1 VEIKQL
7 AIDKLANTMRIYVE
21 TKIDFERLKNIDLEE
36 AINNLDRAFEAKLE
50 AFHSLY
56 DVTKTDFE
64 YFDYADSAT
73 LIMLRNAIHHR
84 DHFLFKSWNYEM
96 LLNDGL
102 KKNHGA
108 EFLLASHNVMDDI
121 PKMKYYYKLDDFYAR
136 IDSNLDS
143 PYLETKMSKS
153 NREKLVFQL
162 KNELHFDMVSN
173 YAKSNRYPTSQIYI
187 NVIPIFIS
195 AVSKVFKALKSKGT
209 EFKGFDSKV
218 YEEPFV
224 NELEVNMKNF
234 SYMPIRVY
242 KS

>member
-1 VEIKQL
+1 MEIKQL
-7 AIDKLANTMRIYVE
+7 AIDKLANTMRIYIE
-21 TKIDFERLKNIDLEE
+21 TKIDFERLKYIDQEE

-56 DVTKTDFE
+56 DVTKTDFS
-64 YFDYADSAT
+64 YFDSADSAT

-84 DHFLFKSWNYEM
+84 NHPLFKSWNYEM
-96 LLNDGL
+96 LLNEGL

-108 EFLLASHNVMDDI
+108 EFLLASHNVMNDI
-121 PKMKYYYKLDDFYAR
+121 PKMKYYYKFDDFYAR
-136 IDSNLDS
+136 IDSNLGS
-143 PYLETKMSKS
+143 PYLETKMNKS

-162 KNELHFDMVSN
+162 KNELHFDIVSN

-195 AVSKVFKALKSKGT
+195 AVSKVFKALKSKGI
-209 EFKGFDSKV
+209 EFKGFDAKV
-218 YEEPFV
+218 YEEAFV
-224 NELEVNMKNF
+224 NELEVNIKNF

>member
-1 VEIKQL
+1 MEIKQL

-84 DHFLFKSWNYEM
+84 DHFLFKSWNCEM

-153 NREKLVFQL
+153 NREKLVLQL
-162 KNELHFDMVSN
+162 KNELHFDVVSD
-173 YAKSNRYPTSQIYI
+173 YAKNKKYPTSQIYI

-195 AVSKVFKALKSKGT
+195 AVSNVFKALKSKGI
-209 EFKGFDSKV
+209 EFKGFDSKA
-218 YEEPFV
+218 YEEPFI
-224 NELEVNMKNF
+224 NELKVNMKSF
-234 SYMPIRVY
+234 SYMPMCIH
-242 KS
+242 

>member
-1 VEIKQL
+1 MEIKQL

-21 TKIDFERLKNIDLEE
+21 TKIDFERLKYIDQEE

-56 DVTKTDFE
+56 DVTKADFS

-73 LIMLRNAIHHR
+73 LIMLRNAVHHR
-84 DHFLFKSWNYEM
+84 NHLLFKSWNYEM
-96 LLNDGL
+96 LLNNGL
-102 KKNHGA
+102 EKNHGA
-108 EFLLASHNVMDDI
+108 EFLLASHDVVDDI

-136 IDSNLDS
+136 VDSNLKS
-143 PYLETKMSKS
+143 PYLETKMSKV
-153 NREKLVFQL
+153 NKEKLVSQL
-162 KNELHFDMVSN
+162 KNELNFDMVLD
-173 YAKSNRYPTSQIYI
+173 YAQSNRYPTSQVYI

-195 AVSKVFKALKSKGT
+195 AVSKVFKALKAKGI

-218 YEEPFV
+218 YEEPFI
-224 NELEVNMKNF
+224 NELEVNMENF
-234 SYMPIRVY
+234 TYIPMRVY